1 LAEGGGE
8 GRFRHEG
15 ADLDVGRRFC
25 FEECRVKLGVDI
37 TWMVGNYRG
46 MGRFARQL
54 VAPVGTSVLGLA
66 PSGVSADEWP
76 CVSEGRGFFPWWEQ
90 VELPRLCREQ
100 KLDYLLC
107 PYNTGPVRSIGNTRM
122 IAVIHDLIYMKPWS
136 VLPPARSLYQT
147 AGRVYRRHVVP
158 RLARRADVVLT
169 VSRFTQRELIQTFRL
184 HESDVHVIPCT
195 ISDDWFEAPL
205 SLAQRRPYL
214 FTVAGEVPSKNVDR
228 LLQAFAIAKPALGD
242 DVRLRIAGIKS
253 EHHAHFL
260 ARADALGLTGAVEL
274 LGYVSREQLREQYR
288 CARAFVFA
296 SLFEGFGI
304 PLLEAMA
311 SGTPVACSNTTSMPE
326 IVGDCGLQF
335 DPYSV
340 EDIAEQIRNVW
351 SNDARFQV
359 TVGAGMER
367 ARTFSESAVRPS
379 IQDFWARLS

>member
-1 LAEGGGE
+1 M
-8 GRFRHEG
+8 
-15 ADLDVGRRFC
+15 
-25 FEECRVKLGVDI
+25 KLGVDI

-54 VAPVGTSVLGLA
+54 VAPVRTSVLGLA
-66 PSGVSADEWP
+66 PNGVSADEWP
-76 CVSEGRGFFPWWEQ
+76 CVSKGRGFFPWWEQ

-107 PYNTGPVRSIGNTRM
+107 PYNTGPVRSTGSTRL

-136 VLPPARSLYQT
+136 ELPPARSLYQT

-158 RLARRADVVLT
+158 QLARRADVVLT
-169 VSRFTQRELIQTFRL
+169 VSRFTQRELVETFGLRKA
-184 HESDVHVIPCT
+184 DVHVIPCM
-195 ISDDWFEAPL
+195 ISDDWFAAPL
-205 SLAQRRPYL
+205 SQAQRRPYL
-214 FTVAGEVPSKNVDR
+214 FTVAGEVPSKNVHR

-242 DVRLRIAGIKS
+242 DASLKIAGIKS
-253 EHHAHFL
+253 EHHAYFL
-260 ARADALGLTGAVEL
+260 GCADALGMAAAVEL
-274 LGYVSREQLREQYR
+274 LGYVSREELREQYR
-288 CARAFVFA
+288 HARAFVFA

-326 IVGDCGLQF
+326 IVGECGLQF

-340 EDIAEQIRNVW
+340 EDMAEQIRKVW
-351 SNDARFQV
+351 NDDTQFEVAA
-359 TVGAGMER
+359 GAGMAR

-379 IQDFWARLS
+379 IQEFWARLS

>member
-1 LAEGGGE
+1 M
-8 GRFRHEG
+8 
-15 ADLDVGRRFC
+15 
-25 FEECRVKLGVDI
+25 KLGVDI

-54 VAPVGTSVLGLA
+54 VEPVGASVLGLA

-76 CVSEGRGFFPWWEQ
+76 CVSGGHGFFPWWEQ

-107 PYNTGPVRSIGNTRM
+107 PYNTGPLRSTGSTRV
-122 IAVIHDLIYMKPWS
+122 IAVVHDLIYMKPWH

-147 AGRVYRRHVVP
+147 VGRVYRRQVVP
-158 RLARRADVVLT
+158 RLVRRADAVLT
-169 VSRFTQRELIQTFRL
+169 ISRFTQRELMERFGLR
-184 HESDVHVIPCT
+184 EADVPVIPCM
-195 ISDDWFEAPL
+195 ISDDWF
-205 SLAQRRPYL
+205 AQPVSRAARQPYL

-228 LLQAFAIAKPALGD
+228 LLQAFAAARPALGD
-242 DVRLRIAGIKS
+242 DARLRIAGIKS
-253 EHHAHFL
+253 DHHAHFL
-260 ARADALGLTGAVEL
+260 GRADALGLAGVVEL
-274 LGYVSREQLREQYR
+274 LGYVSREELREQYR
-288 CARAFVFA
+288 QARAFIFA

-326 IVGDCGLQF
+326 IVGECGLQF

-340 EDIAEQIRNVW
+340 EDMAEQIRRVW
-351 SNDARFQV
+351 DDSTRFDV
-359 TVGAGMER
+359 AVGAGMDR
-367 ARTFSESAVRPS
+367 ARTFSASAVRPS